1 VRDNGAVTS
10 ADPDAVSQADR
21 GSAAGKRRR
30 LVLFAAVAVAALGLD
45 IVSKVLVAANLD
57 EHPPVRLLGGAI
69 YLVETR
75 NSGAAFALGT
85 GATAVL
91 TVVALA
97 VVAIILRTARRMYS
111 IGWAVALGLIL
122 GGALGNIVDRLF
134 REPGVGRGHVVDW
147 ISLFAGNDGFA
158 TAAGAGRARRPA
170 RRRCARP
177 AVRHVPHGGR
187 RTGRRGWCHRR

>member
-21 GSAAGKRRR
+21 GSAVGKRRR
-30 LVLFAAVAVAALGLD
+30 LVLFAVVAVAALGLD
-45 IVSKVLVAANLD
+45 VVSKVLVAAKLD

-91 TVVALA
+91 TLVALA

-111 IGWAVALGLIL
+111 VGWAVALGLIL

-147 ISLFAGNDGFA
+147 ISLFASDGHVWPIFNLA
-158 TAAGAGRARRPA
+158 DSAIVCGAVLAAVVALLGIELDGSRGRQQPA
-170 RRRCARP
+170 R
-177 AVRHVPHGGR
+177 GQ
-187 RTGRRGWCHRR
+187 

>member
-10 ADPDAVSQADR
+10 AEPDAVSQADR

-30 LVLFAAVAVAALGLD
+30 LVLFAVVAVAALGLD
-45 IVSKVLVAANLD
+45 VVSKVLVAANLD

-85 GATAVL
+85 GATAGL

-147 ISLFAGNDGFA
+147 ISLFASDGHVWPIFNLA
-158 TAAGAGRARRPA
+158 DSAIVCGAVLAAVVALLGIELDGSRGRQQPA
-170 RRRCARP
+170 R
-177 AVRHVPHGGR
+177 GQ
-187 RTGRRGWCHRR
+187 

>member
-10 ADPDAVSQADR
+10 ADADAVSQADR
-21 GSAAGKRRR
+21 GSAVGKRRR

-147 ISLFAGNDGFA
+147 ISLFASDGHIWPIFNLA
-158 TAAGAGRARRPA
+158 DSAIVCGAVLAAVVALLGIELDGSRGRQQPA
-170 RRRCARP
+170 R
-177 AVRHVPHGGR
+177 GQ
-187 RTGRRGWCHRR
+187 

>member
-30 LVLFAAVAVAALGLD
+30 LVLFAVVAVAALGLD

-134 REPGVGRGHVVDW
+134 REPGVGRGYVVDW
-147 ISLFAGNDGFA
+147 ISLFASDGHVWPIFNLA
-158 TAAGAGRARRPA
+158 DSAIVCGAVLAAVVALLGIELDGSRGRQQPA
-170 RRRCARP
+170 R
-177 AVRHVPHGGR
+177 GQ
-187 RTGRRGWCHRR
+187 

>member
-1 VRDNGAVTS
+1 VTS

-21 GSAAGKRRR
+21 GSAPSKRRR

-45 IVSKVLVAANLD
+45 IVSKVLVAAKLD
-57 EHPPVRLLGGAI
+57 DHAPVRLLGGAI

-91 TVVALA
+91 TIVALA

-147 ISLFAGNDGFA
+147 ISLFASDGHVWPIFNLA
-158 TAAGAGRARRPA
+158 DSAIVCGAVLAAVIALLGIELDGSRGRQQPA
-170 RRRCARP
+170 R
-177 AVRHVPHGGR
+177 GQ
-187 RTGRRGWCHRR
+187 

>member
-1 VRDNGAVTS
+1 MRDNGAVTS

-30 LVLFAAVAVAALGLD
+30 LVLFAVVAVAALGLD

-147 ISLFAGNDGFA
+147 ISLFASDGHIWPIFNLA
-158 TAAGAGRARRPA
+158 DSAIVCGAVLAAVVALLGIELDGSRGRQQPA
-170 RRRCARP
+170 R
-177 AVRHVPHGGR
+177 GQ
-187 RTGRRGWCHRR
+187 